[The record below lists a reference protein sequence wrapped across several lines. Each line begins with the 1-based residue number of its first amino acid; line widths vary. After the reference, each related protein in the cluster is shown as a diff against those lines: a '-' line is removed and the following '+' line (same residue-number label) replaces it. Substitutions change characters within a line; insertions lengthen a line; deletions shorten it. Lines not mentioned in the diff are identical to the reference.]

1 MTNVNNENSENIT
14 AVACSRFNP
23 LQFLLNH
30 HVPTTSQNSAS
41 RSPIQEWRLL
51 KAPRVNQHPKSSPP
65 AELLKPSEQLNQAK
79 EPRLSTSSPSSR
91 CGLSRTGWDRNTS
104 YVLWKSWT
112 QCKGGFRK
120 YPLLWI
126 LFSNDL
132 GNTRISSKHK
142 DNSKK
147 DYNNVSC
154 RPGAF

>member
-1 MTNVNNENSENIT
+1 MTNVNKENSEKIT

-30 HVPTTSQNSAS
+30 HVPTTPQNSAS
-41 RSPIQEWRLL
+41 RSLIQEWRLL
-51 KAPRVNQHPKSSPP
+51 KARVNQHPKSSPP
-65 AELLKPSEQLNQAK
+65 AEWLKPSEQLNQAK
-79 EPRLSTSSPSSR
+79 EPRLSTSSPSNR
-91 CGLSRTGWDRNTS
+91 FGLSRTGWDRNTS

-132 GNTRISSKHK
+132 GNTRIYSKHK